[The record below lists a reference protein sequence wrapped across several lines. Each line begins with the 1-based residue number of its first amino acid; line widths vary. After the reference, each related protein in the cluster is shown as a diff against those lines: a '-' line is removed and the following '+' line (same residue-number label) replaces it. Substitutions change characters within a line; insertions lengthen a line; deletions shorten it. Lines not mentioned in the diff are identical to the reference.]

1 MADWLAIKTEYVT
14 GEISQRKLAEKYGIS
29 QTAISRRA
37 KAERWMDERKSL
49 HESIRI
55 KTNQKSVEKI
65 SDTESEIAAIKSRT
79 RLLIWAEIERR
90 MGSPPE
96 EMEGADFR
104 RMVQNYCDMNN
115 AEPDSTAPGDT
126 VREDGLSKSLR
137 ELAEGLEKNGD
148 Q

>member
-14 GEISQRKLAEKYGIS
+14 GEASLQELAEKYGLS
-29 QTAISRRA
+29 QSTIRKRSSSEKWVEQRDKYRNNVGTRIEQKTA
-37 KAERWMDERKSL
+37 
-49 HESIRI
+49 
-55 KTNQKSVEKI
+55 EKI

-115 AEPDSTAPGDT
+115 AEPDSAGPGSNDK
-126 VREDGLSKSLR
+126 EDDLSRSLR
-137 ELAEGLEKNGD
+137 ELGEELKNYG
-148 Q
+148 